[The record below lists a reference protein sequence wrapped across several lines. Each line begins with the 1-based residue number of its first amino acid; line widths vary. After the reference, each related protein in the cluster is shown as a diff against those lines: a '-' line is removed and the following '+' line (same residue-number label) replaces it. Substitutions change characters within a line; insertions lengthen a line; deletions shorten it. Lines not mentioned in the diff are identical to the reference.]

1 MYYAYVCVCYVNVY
15 FVCVNLLLLT
25 VWKSDS
31 WVTIHAISL
40 DSVWSSMHQPLSLGW
55 FLGTSTETETNWLY
69 QPKRRLTLW
78 SSLLTLGSFLF
89 PSQPCLPWRV
99 QHFCPGLRTPRLPT
113 LIAWSADNLPC
124 PAPERDSN
132 EKHIA
137 YYLHYLQYTLIERE
151 REKERK
157 KERKKERTCIN
168 MH

>member
-1 MYYAYVCVCYVNVY
+1 MHMCVCYVNVY

-55 FLGTSTETETNWLY
+55 FLGTSTETETIGFTSQKGGL
-69 QPKRRLTLW
+69 
-78 SSLLTLGSFLF
+78 
-89 PSQPCLPWRV
+89 PSGHHCLPLD
-99 QHFCPGLRTPRLPT
+99 HFFSPASHACHGEFSISALDSGLQWAKASHL
-113 LIAWSADNLPC
+113 
-124 PAPERDSN
+124 DSV
-132 EKHIA
+132 KRWQFAMSSSWARFKWKLHCL

-151 REKERK
+151 KERK
-157 KERKKERTCIN
+157 KEHALTCIN